1 MAEKNKPTLVDLTEK
16 VSITAT
22 KKAKHLVPGEI
33 YKVHPSQAELLK
45 QKGWATIDEED
56 KEEKPEQ
63 KTE

>member
-22 KKAKHLVPGEI
+22 KKAKHLVPGEK
-33 YKVHPSQAELLK
+33 YEVHPSQANLLK
-45 QKGWATIDEED
+45 AKGWATIDEED
-56 KEEKPEQ
+56 KSDSDS